1 MAVLID
7 IFHALWQH
15 DFSVLADPKV
25 LWVVYAVLFITLF
38 LENGLLPASFLP
50 GDSLLLLTGALVARG
65 VMSFIPTLLI
75 LVIAASFGCWL
86 SYLQG
91 RWLGHTKMVRG
102 WLLQLPA
109 HYHQRAHN
117 MFLQHGL
124 TALLVGRFLAF
135 VRTLLPTMAG
145 ISGLGNARF
154 QLFNWLSA
162 LLWVGSLISLGYA
175 LSQIPLVKRHEDQV
189 MAGLMILPI
198 LLLVLGLVGGL
209 LVVWKK
215 RQCRGVASDHSAT
228 KKKPAE

>member
-7 IFHALWQH
+7 ILHALWQH

-65 VMSFIPTLLI
+65 VMSFVPTLII
-75 LVIAASFGCWL
+75 LVVAASLGCWL

-91 RWLGHTKMVRG
+91 RWLGHTKVVRG

-109 HYHQRAHN
+109 HYHQRAHQ
-117 MFLQHGL
+117 MFIQHGL

-145 ISGLGNARF
+145 ISGLSNARF

-162 LLWVGSLISLGYA
+162 LLWVGALVTLGYA

-189 MAGLMILPI
+189 MAGLMILPL
-198 LLLVLGLVGGL
+198 LLLVVGLVGGL
-209 LVVWKK
+209 LVIWKK
-215 RQCRGVASDHSAT
+215 RKCRTAACST
-228 KKKPAE
+228 KTKPAE